1 MISIIVA
8 YGLNREIGL
17 NNQLLWHLPN
27 DLKYFKQI
35 TMGHPIVM
43 GRKTFESIGR
53 PLPGRVNVIVTR
65 NSEFK
70 PEGCLVVNSLQDAF
84 KATMSAQDV
93 MIIGGAD
100 IYEQTL
106 PIADRIYAT
115 EVKANLIADKHFPVF
130 PENQWEEISR
140 KSNQADEKNAF
151 EHDFVVYKRKLK
163 S

>member
-8 YGLNREIGL
+8 YGLSREIGL

-27 DLKYFKQI
+27 DLNHFKQI

-65 NSEFK
+65 NTDFK

-84 KATMSAQDV
+84 KATMPAQDV

-115 EVKANLIADKHFPVF
+115 EVKAHLKADKYFPVL
-130 PENQWEEISR
+130 PPNQWEEISR
-140 KSNQADEKNAF
+140 KINPADEKNAI
-151 EHDFVVYKRKLK
+151 EHDFVVYKRKLNN
-163 S
+163 